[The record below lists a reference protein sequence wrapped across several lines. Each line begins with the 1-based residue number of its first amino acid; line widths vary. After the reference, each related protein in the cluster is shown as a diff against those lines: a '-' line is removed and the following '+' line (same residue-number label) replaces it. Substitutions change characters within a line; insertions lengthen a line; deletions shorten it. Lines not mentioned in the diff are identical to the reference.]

1 MMWSITSALICG
13 AVLGLWFPATRWMAI
28 TSAAALCF
36 FYPWLGVVLV
46 TIVSWLDLPLPN
58 RTPTPR

>member
-46 TIVSWLDLPLPN
+46 TIVSWSFYYF
-58 RTPTPR
+58 RFRK